1 MARNALAFVPM
12 LLIAHAW
19 RASGAVRAPLARSSR
34 VLAGG
39 RTPLAASA
47 PSQCSLSMAATAP
60 AAKSIAH
67 LGSHEEHPA
76 FELLRV
82 DTVDEYGALC
92 GVYRHKRTGAEVLS
106 VIADEPNKV
115 FGITFRT
122 PPSDSTGV
130 PHILEHSVLCGSRKY
145 PTKDPFVELLK
156 GSLQTF
162 LNAFTYPDRTCYPV
176 ASMNL
181 KDFYNL
187 VNVYLDAVLH
197 PRAVNDPLVLQQ
209 EGWHL
214 ELDDVSQPLTY
225 KGVVY
230 NEMKV
235 RARGASGGRARG
247 RVEGRPEPR
256 PPPLHA
262 TLTTRRRSARSARV
276 PPLYPCRAS
285 TRRPTLCSAG
295 AVSRSSSRTRRTA
308 STLAARPPS
317 SRSSHSRASAT
328 STASSTTR
336 RTRASSST
344 ATIRPPRASTCSTR
358 TWPSLRP
365 TRPTRP
371 SAGRKGRSSRG
382 LSSSASPPPPR
393 RRASTW

>member
-1 MARNALAFVPM
+1 MVAQTRMAWM
-12 LLIAHAW
+12 LVIATQAW
-19 RASGAVRAPLARSSR
+19 RASGAVRAPLARSR
-34 VLAGG
+34 MLAGV
-39 RTPLAASA
+39 RTLPGVASH
-47 PSQCSLSMAATAP
+47 SQCAASMAATVP
-60 AAKSIAH
+60 AVKSIAH
-67 LGSHEEHPA
+67 LGTHEEHPA

-92 GVYRHKRTGAEVLS
+92 GVYRHKLTGAEVLS

-130 PHILEHSVLCGSRKY
+130 PHILEHSVLCGSRNY

-214 ELDDVSQPLTY
+214 ELDDPSQPLTY

-230 NEMKV
+230 NEMKGV
-235 RARGASGGRARG
+235 YSSPDSLLMRRTQQELFPDNTYGVDSGGTPSIIPQLSFDMFRSFHGQFYHPTNARASPRAGGGARSRDGVLARAGRG
-247 RVEGRPEPR
+247 EREGAHFGMRR
-256 PPPLHA
+256 FPL
-262 TLTTRRRSARSARV
+262 SARRCARA
-276 PPLYPCRAS
+276 LARA
-285 TRRPTLCSAG
+285 PIVVVLC
-295 AVSRSSSRTRRTA
+295 V
-308 STLAARPPS
+308 
-317 SRSSHSRASAT
+317 
-328 STASSTTR
+328 
-336 RTRASSST
+336 
-344 ATIRPPRASTCSTR
+344 
-358 TWPSLRP
+358 
-365 TRPTRP
+365 
-371 SAGRKGRSSRG
+371 
-382 LSSSASPPPPR
+382 
-393 RRASTW
+393 